1 MLQAHSFL
9 WNYLWLAPSGLQ
21 VGLAVLLW
29 RRGIYRS
36 FPVFLSYLIFE
47 ATEEFALFAMDV
59 LPRVSPEAF
68 WKAYCVGRLIE
79 GLVKFAVI
87 GELFSH
93 LLRRWPALAK
103 LGNRLLRGTG
113 AVLVLLAILAAAYA
127 PIDDPR
133 FSLVSRAHI
142 LQQTLYVVQCG
153 LILFLF
159 LFASHFRLAWDN
171 QTFGIALGFG
181 IVWCEHMATWAVM
194 ASGALLDKRELLD
207 FLNMATYHVC
217 VLIWFYYF
225 LVPQRSASASA
236 VPVQEHNLEVW
247 NYELERLLQR

>member
-1 MLQAHSFL
+1 M
-9 WNYLWLAPSGLQ
+9 W
-21 VGLAVLLW
+21 VG
-29 RRGIYRS
+29 
-36 FPVFLSYLIFE
+36 
-47 ATEEFALFAMDV
+47 
-59 LPRVSPEAF
+59 
-68 WKAYCVGRLIE
+68 CIE

-103 LGNRLLRGTG
+103 MGNRLLRGTG

-142 LQQTLYVVQCG
+142 LQQTLYVIQCG

-159 LFASHFRLAWDN
+159 LFAAHFRLAWDN

-217 VLIWFYYF
+217 VLIWFYYL
-225 LVPQRSASASA
+225 LVARRSASASA
-236 VPVQEHNLEVW
+236 VLVPEHNLEVW
-247 NYELERLLQR
+247 NHELARLLRQ